1 MTYDVI
7 VAGAGPVGLMLAS
20 ELSLAGIR
28 PLVLERLAEISLEP
42 KANGLVGQVV
52 PMMDRRGLSE
62 ALSGIPG
69 PPQPNSAYFMFGALA
84 LDLSLL
90 ERSPVYNMAVPQ
102 PGIVAV
108 LRDRAVEL
116 GVEIRWGTE
125 IVGLAQDD
133 DGVTVDIS
141 DTTGAHQLRAR
152 YLVGADGAHSLVR
165 KMSGIDFPGISY
177 DRTTGRTA
185 HATVPADWLDPAT
198 GALRVPG
205 YGPIRPF
212 LPVRTEH
219 GGFVYAPLPG
229 NVPLINTTEWDQPE
243 PAEPMSLAELRAS
256 VNRILGADI
265 PIGPPRGPGPHLLRR
280 LIGGNTRMADRFRDR
295 RVLLAGDAAHV
306 LVFGGGPGLNLGLQ
320 DAINLGWK
328 LAAEING
335 AAPAGL
341 LDTYD
346 AERRAAASRS
356 VVSAQA
362 QAAILAPGADVTAL
376 RELFAELLTDR
387 HTVQRLAGLI
397 AGSDVRYDMGDP
409 QPHPLVGYC
418 APELELRTASGTVRL
433 AELTR
438 TARPLLLDLTEDGA
452 LAAALPEWRDR
463 VDIVAARTPGE
474 TTLGALLLRP
484 DCYIAWA
491 SASPQPSGTELDTL
505 RTALTR
511 WFGAASRTAT
521 PVG

>member
-28 PLVLERLAEISLEP
+28 PLVLERLTAPSLEP

-62 ALSGIPG
+62 ALSGFAG
-69 PPQPNSAYFMFGALA
+69 APQPNSAYFMFGALA

-90 ERSPVYNMAVPQ
+90 EHSPVYNMAAPQ
-102 PGIVAV
+102 PRIVSV

-116 GVEIRWGTE
+116 GVEIRWGTA
-125 IVGLAQDD
+125 ISGLEQDC
-133 DGVTVDIS
+133 DGVTVDVS
-141 DTTGAHQLRAR
+141 DSGGTHRLRAR
-152 YLVGADGAHSLVR
+152 YLVGADGGHSLVR

-185 HATVPADWLDPAT
+185 HATVPADWLDPVT

-205 YGPIRPF
+205 YGPILPF
-212 LPVRTEH
+212 LPVRTER

-229 NVPLINTTEWDQPE
+229 NAPLINTTEWDQPE
-243 PAEPMSLAELRAS
+243 PAEPMSLEEVRAS
-256 VNRILGADI
+256 VNRVLGADI
-265 PIGPPRGPGPHLLRR
+265 PIGPPPGPGPHLLRR
-280 LIGGNTRMADRFRDR
+280 LIGGNTRLAERFRDR

-335 AAPAGL
+335 DAPAGL

-346 AERRAAASRS
+346 TERRAAASRS

-362 QAAILAPGADVTAL
+362 QAAVLAPGADVTAL
-376 RELFAELLTDR
+376 REVFAELLTDR
-387 HTVQRLAGLI
+387 QTVQRLADLI

-409 QPHPLVGYC
+409 HPHPLVGYC
-418 APELELRTASGTVRL
+418 APELELHTGAGTVRL

-438 TARPLLLDLTEDGA
+438 TARPLLLDLTEEGA
-452 LAAALPEWRDR
+452 LADALPEWRDR
-463 VDIVAARTPGE
+463 VDIVAARTSGE
-474 TTLGALLLRP
+474 ASPRALLLRP

-491 SASPQPSGTELDTL
+491 SASARPGDTELDTL

-511 WFGAASRTAT
+511 WFGAASRSAT